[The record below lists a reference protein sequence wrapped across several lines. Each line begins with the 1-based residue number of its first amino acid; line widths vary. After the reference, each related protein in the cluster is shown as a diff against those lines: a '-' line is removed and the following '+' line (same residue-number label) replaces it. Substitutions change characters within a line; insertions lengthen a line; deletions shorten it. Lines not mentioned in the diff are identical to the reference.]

1 MSLQSIYIQNTNE
14 NVNNKLS
21 NYVLKDKNNEDI
33 LIIFKQNSVILNLNE
48 PKKQN
53 EEISMAN
60 FIENINFI
68 KSSKNIVD
76 ISKNINLE
84 NISLISYAGIHSNK
98 YKNAL
103 KGLNKEFM
111 YIYMIKKINCEINP
125 IVNNKLR
132 QSIAIIKWK
141 IYNFM
146 IQRENLQI
154 NKNKYIEFD
163 TLVSHYIALL
173 CGIYLYFDEKDEINN
188 TSLLNDILKPFTV
201 NSFI

>member
-163 TLVSHYIALL
+163 TLVSHCIALL